1 MKKFGDRHLIF
12 TLDQPYFQKPGYE
25 GINSTSDLVDH
36 LTSKGIPHHR
46 TVGQYQ
52 DPEQGIHYKEDTVA
66 LKDPSDQ
73 DIKTHLDLAQKQGQE
88 SAILRHG
95 DKWHMLYLNGP
106 LAGKKLTA
114 QHYEEYAQPPTKKPY
129 VTTPSGSHVSIKFN
143 DQPESYEINDLLR
156 PDKDTSLQKDSVPE
170 GHQKLVHYSVTPGLD
185 IIDPNKQGTGA
196 KGQENKQGVP
206 DVRASYWYKSGTE
219 PESVVTQGQKSIYT
233 KTLTPDHK
241 IYDLAT
247 DPDQIGKKLYESS
260 LQRQVNPGQVT
271 RDELL
276 GQIRDYGYH
285 GFTNSKHPS
294 MNNVVQLFHQHR
306 PETEEPV
313 TPKHFEDLRNR
324 IYKSENLSKSTK
336 TPSKFTGYKRLE
348 QIKRDHGVMASG
360 NEHHQDELDQAII
373 EAKMRDAD
381 KMVQNADRMQRK
393 PVKKAIID
401 ESVFQEDLD
410 KAAPQYEGE
419 LHPNGHHIAKKHPS
433 GTVMWHSTKA
443 VADNNDRIINDPKK
457 IQSLLQRVPESHR
470 DVLAGMIK
478 SVARDPNRHFVPT
491 QDRGVQKLRARHI
504 KSLIHNDPDITLD
517 TSDPNHLKITRQS
530 HSQGVNSGQKIDFS
544 FKKGENLGK
553 TEQNDR
559 PGISPAVCTVWDGN
573 GFSRGLYSGRDWL
586 YFEKSRPSSESGN

>member
-46 TVGQYQ
+46 TIGQYQ
-52 DPEQGIHYKEDTVA
+52 DPEQGIYYKEDTVA

-129 VTTPSGSHVSIKFN
+129 VTTPGGSHASIKFN

-156 PDKDTSLQKDSVPE
+156 PDKDTSLQKDQAPE

-185 IIDPNKQGTGA
+185 IIDPNKQGIGA
-196 KGQENKQGVP
+196 KGQENKHGVP

-276 GQIRDYGYH
+276 GQIRDSGYH

-324 IYKSENLSKSTK
+324 IYKTEQILSK
-336 TPSKFTGYKRLE
+336 
-348 QIKRDHGVMASG
+348 A
-360 NEHHQDELDQAII
+360 
-373 EAKMRDAD
+373 
-381 KMVQNADRMQRK
+381 
-393 PVKKAIID
+393 
-401 ESVFQEDLD
+401 
-410 KAAPQYEGE
+410 AAPNVNLNPEHGKI
-419 LHPNGHHIAKKHPS
+419 IASAYDQMKH
-433 GTVMWHSTKA
+433 
-443 VADNNDRIINDPKK
+443 
-457 IQSLLQRVPESHR
+457 
-470 DVLAGMIK
+470 
-478 SVARDPNRHFVPT
+478 
-491 QDRGVQKLRARHI
+491 
-504 KSLIHNDPDITLD
+504 
-517 TSDPNHLKITRQS
+517 DPNHPQVKAAYGALINETKQQYQDMLNQGFKFTKIKPKQANPYNTSKDVHADLKQNKHLHYFPTENGYGPEGAAT
-530 HSQGVNSGQKIDFS
+530 SQDHPLLQPTEFKDHEGKPMLANDLFRIVHDYRGHHLGGESTFGPRGEHQAFLTHKKDFS
-544 FKKGENLGK
+544 PLAQKALASETMGQNSFVNFGPNGQFNRQNPHQ
-553 TEQNDR
+553 TIYAEQKAGLLPDHIIN
-559 PGISPAVCTVWDGN
+559 GN
-573 GFSRGLYSGRDWL
+573 WHT
-586 YFEKSRPSSESGN
+586 